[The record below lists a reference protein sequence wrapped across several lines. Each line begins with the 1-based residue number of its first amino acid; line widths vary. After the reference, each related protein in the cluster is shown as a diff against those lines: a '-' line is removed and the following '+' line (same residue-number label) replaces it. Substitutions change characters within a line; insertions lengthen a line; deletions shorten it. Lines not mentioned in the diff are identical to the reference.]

1 MDAVDISKI
10 EAAMKTAFGS
20 LEYSVELDDYGEK
33 LKVEVLLK
41 KGKPV
46 TLSAPIGLVTD
57 TNNLDTFIRTCR
69 DAVEAAQ
76 GRELPPWVA
85 WSRTRFS
92 AHRRRRRPYAHPPHH
107 PAIRPHRAA
116 WLAPALVC

>member
-1 MDAVDISKI
+1 MDVFDISKI
-10 EAAMKTAFGS
+10 EAAMRTAFGS
-20 LEYSVELDDYGEK
+20 LEYRVELDDYGEK

-46 TLSAPIGLVTD
+46 TLSSPIGLVTD

-76 GRELPPWVA
+76 GHELPPW
-85 WSRTRFS
+85 SGPDPDS
-92 AHRRRRRPYAHPPHH
+92 
-107 PAIRPHRAA
+107 I
-116 WLAPALVC
+116 